1 MTKSKTQKAKAA
13 KAKVPPKKAIKR
25 PVKPVSQKT
34 AKPAAKKA
42 AKPAATPRPGSAAA
56 TKPAPLNPLA
66 RLLEEVKKRK
76 ECVHQYLK
84 LKDRPDRFLPEDIYR
99 GMHSY
104 LGIGGKSLRPAV
116 CLFCCGAVGGDED
129 KALPAAAAIE
139 VYHTW
144 TLVHDDII
152 DRDKLRR
159 GAATVHEELTQRAVK
174 RLGLKGEEA
183 RHYGTSMAILA
194 GDLQQGWTI
203 ALLTELV
210 RERGVNPILVLQ
222 LILDLEIDVQSAL
235 IEGEALD
242 VQYSKMPLESLNEE
256 KILAMLWKKT
266 GALYQFAGKA
276 GAMIGIDQPNNKHPY
291 VEALSQF
298 TSHCGMAF
306 QLQDDILGIL
316 GNEKTLG
323 KPVGSDIREGKRTV
337 IVYHSLNAAPRAE
350 RNLILK
356 TLGNPKA
363 TPAQVKSVTQL
374 FVKLGGIEH
383 AAELAQKYVRKAVT
397 ALEPLPD
404 TEYKQLL
411 MQWADY
417 MVNRTF

>member
-1 MTKSKTQKAKAA
+1 
-13 KAKVPPKKAIKR
+13 
-25 PVKPVSQKT
+25 
-34 AKPAAKKA
+34 
-42 AKPAATPRPGSAAA
+42 
-56 TKPAPLNPLA
+56 
-66 RLLEEVKKRK
+66 
-76 ECVHQYLK
+76 
-84 LKDRPDRFLPEDIYR
+84 
-99 GMHSY
+99 
-104 LGIGGKSLRPAV
+104 
-116 CLFCCGAVGGDED
+116 
-129 KALPAAAAIE
+129 
-139 VYHTW
+139 
-144 TLVHDDII
+144 
-152 DRDKLRR
+152 
-159 GAATVHEELTQRAVK
+159 
-174 RLGLKGEEA
+174 
-183 RHYGTSMAILA
+183 
-194 GDLQQGWTI
+194 
-203 ALLTELV
+203 
-210 RERGVNPILVLQ
+210 
-222 LILDLEIDVQSAL
+222 
-235 IEGEALD
+235 
-242 VQYSKMPLESLNEE
+242 MPLESLNEE

-337 IVYHSLNAAPRAE
+337 IVYHSLSAASRSE
-350 RNLILK
+350 RSLILK

-363 TPAQVKSVTQL
+363 TPAQVKNVTKL

-383 AAELAQKYVRKAVT
+383 AAELAQKYVRKAIA
-397 ALEPLPD
+397 ALEPLPE

>member
-1 MTKSKTQKAKAA
+1 MSNSKTKKAKTVRSKTPPKAAA
-13 KAKVPPKKAIKR
+13 KKPVAKR
-25 PVKPVSQKT
+25 PVKPVVRKP
-34 AKPAAKKA
+34 ARPAAKKVGKPT
-42 AKPAATPRPGSAAA
+42 AKALPVPIS
-56 TKPAPLNPLA
+56 PLA

-76 ECVHQYLK
+76 ESVHQYLK

-116 CLFCCGAVGGDED
+116 CLFCCGAVGGDEE

-159 GAATVHEELTQRAVK
+159 GAATVHEELTQRAAK

-337 IVYHSLNAAPRAE
+337 IVYHSLSAASRSE
-350 RNLILK
+350 RSLILK

-363 TPAQVKSVTQL
+363 TPAQVKNVTKL

-383 AAELAQKYVRKAVT
+383 AAELAQKYVRKAIN
-397 ALEPLPD
+397 ALEPMPE